1 MPRQIGL
8 AGLVVAVLA
17 IAIGISAMFT
27 VDIRE
32 RSLLLRLGETVRED
46 LDPGL
51 HFKIPL
57 IDTAHK
63 FDGRLQTL
71 SIPPER
77 FLTVERKNLI
87 VDFYVKW
94 RIDDVGLYYR
104 STGGGQEIRAQQRLE
119 EIVKDGLRDQ
129 FGQRTVE
136 DAVSGERAD
145 IMEAVTERAA
155 ELSRELGIRVRE
167 VRIKRIDLPQDV
179 SVSVFERMQAERAQ
193 AASELRALGAEEGER
208 IRADADRQREVIVAE
223 AQRDAERI
231 RGDGDARAAET
242 YASAFQQDADFYS
255 FYRSLAAYRG
265 ALGDGDTLLVLDP
278 DDDFFRYFNQMR

>member
-8 AGLVVAVLA
+8 AGLVVVVLVA
-17 IAIGISAMFT
+17 ALGISSMYT

-32 RSLLLRLGETVRED
+32 RALLLRLGETVSED
-46 LDPGL
+46 LEPGL

-57 IDTAHK
+57 IDRAYK

-94 RIDDVGLYYR
+94 RIEDVGLYYR

-129 FGQRTVE
+129 FGRRTVE
-136 DAVSGERAD
+136 DAVSGERSD
-145 IMEAVTERAA
+145 IMEAVTERAG
-155 ELSRELGIRVRE
+155 ELGNELGIRVRE
-167 VRIKRIDLPQDV
+167 VRIKRIDLPQEV
-179 SVSVFERMQAERAQ
+179 SASVFERMQAERAQ

-208 IRADADRQREVIVAE
+208 IRADADRQREVIIAE

-231 RGDGDARAAET
+231 RGEGDARAAEI
-242 YASAFQQDADFYS
+242 YAGAFRQDADFYS
-255 FYRSLAAYRG
+255 FYRSLDAYRN
-265 ALGDGDTLLVLDP
+265 ALGDGETLLVLDP

>member
-8 AGLVVAVLA
+8 AGLVVAVLVVA
-17 IAIGISAMFT
+17 LGISAMFT

-46 LDPGL
+46 LSPGL

-57 IDTAHK
+57 IDTAYK

-155 ELSRELGIRVRE
+155 ELGSELGIRVRE

-193 AASELRALGAEEGER
+193 AAAELRALGAEEGER

-231 RGDGDARAAET
+231 RGEGDARAAET
-242 YASAFQQDADFYS
+242 YASAFRQDAEFYS
-255 FYRSLAAYRG
+255 FYRSLGAYRS
-265 ALGDGDTLLVLDP
+265 ALGDGETLLVLDP

>member
-1 MPRQIGL
+1 MSQKNL
-8 AGLVVAVLA
+8 LVLGVAILIAVLA
-17 IAIGISAMFT
+17 LSSMFT

-46 LDPGL
+46 LSPGL
-51 HFKIPL
+51 HFRIPV
-57 IDTAHK
+57 IDTAHR

-71 SIPPER
+71 NIPPER

-94 RIDDVGLYYR
+94 KIDDVGVYYR
-104 STGGGQEIRAQQRLE
+104 STGGREVQAQQRLE
-119 EIVKDGLRDQ
+119 QLVKDGLRDQ

-145 IMEAVTERAA
+145 IMRIVTARAG
-155 ELSRELGIRVRE
+155 ELSRELGIAVRE
-167 VRIKRIDLPQDV
+167 VRIKRIDLPDDV

-193 AASELRALGAEEGER
+193 AAAELRALGAEAGER

-223 AQRDAERI
+223 AQRDGDRI
-231 RGDGDARAAET
+231 RGEGDARAAEI
-242 YASAFQQDADFYS
+242 YANAFERDAEFYS
-255 FYRSLAAYRG
+255 FYRSLAAYRES
-265 ALGDGDTLLVLDP
+265 LGDGETVLVLDP
-278 DDDFFRYFNQMR
+278 DDEFFRYFNQSR

>member
-8 AGLVVAVLA
+8 AGLVVVVLVVVL
-17 IAIGISAMFT
+17 GISSMFT

-57 IDTAHK
+57 IDTAYK

-94 RIDDVGLYYR
+94 RIDDVGQYYR

-136 DAVSGERAD
+136 DAVSGERAQ
-145 IMEAVTERAA
+145 IMEAVTERAG
-155 ELSRELGIRVRE
+155 ELGRELGILVRE

-208 IRADADRQREVIVAE
+208 IRADADRQSEVIRAE
-223 AQRDAERI
+223 AHREGERI
-231 RGDGDARAAET
+231 RGEGDARAAET
-242 YASAFQQDADFYS
+242 YASAFQQDTEFYS
-255 FYRSLAAYRG
+255 FYRSLGAYRSS
-265 ALGDGDTLLVLDP
+265 LGDGETLMVLDP
-278 DDDFFRYFNQMR
+278 DDEFFRYFNQMR